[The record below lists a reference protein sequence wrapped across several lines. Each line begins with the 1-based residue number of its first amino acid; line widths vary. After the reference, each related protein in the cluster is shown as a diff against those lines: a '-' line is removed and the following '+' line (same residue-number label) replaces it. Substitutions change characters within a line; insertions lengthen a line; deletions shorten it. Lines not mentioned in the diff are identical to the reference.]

1 VLGFVSVEDTDLSF
15 VAVRSYDFGYELVP
29 GCDAA
34 AAEYERDALAMPFFS
49 FNDEVS
55 VALVFNFARWSA
67 HFDFFADR
75 HAVENIPHGSA
86 GLVAVREIRLHDKF
100 KRAVLFF
107 I

>member
-1 VLGFVSVEDTDLSF
+1 MLGFVSVDDTDLSF
-15 VAVRSYDFGYELVP
+15 VAVRSYDF

-100 KRAVLFF
+100 KRAVVFF